1 MTTDSIGNECVGSKT
16 TNGLK
21 VEMKHVTAIGVR
33 MNNKFTNSN
42 GSSTALGTKLI
53 EALRTRTRTTVG
65 GYVCC
70 THWCRKDTIT
80 ESHLT

>member
-1 MTTDSIGNECVGSKT
+1 MTAYGIGYECMGSKT
-16 TNGLK
+16 ANGLK
-21 VEMKHVTAIGVR
+21 VEMEHVTAIRVW
-33 MNNKFTNSN
+33 MNNKFTYGN

-53 EALRTRTRTTVG
+53 ETLSTGTRTAIS

-70 THWCRKDTIT
+70 THRCGKDTIT